1 MGRLLVPA
9 WISSLAAAALLAAA
23 GSARALNND
32 FDLSLDLRAVATSD
46 LSSYL
51 YGGGGKLRF
60 DDDHDGLR
68 LGSLRLGYRGDLT
81 DTLRLSAEAFAY
93 DDGNGHAIDLTE
105 FYLSWRPVPASLWR
119 SEIKLGAFYPA
130 ISLEH
135 RMRGWRTPYSLTPS
149 AINTWIG
156 EEIRTVGA
164 EYDLDWLKQQD
175 GSAWNVGLNVAAFG
189 WNDPAG
195 TIIASRGWALHDRQT
210 TLFSEIGKTDSPLV
224 YERRLI
230 YDDIDGRAGYYVG
243 ATANYRGLLELR
255 ALHYD
260 NRADP
265 AKEAPAI
272 EDGAWLTQFE
282 SLGARWTPDDHWTLM
297 AQSLHGITDIG
308 TAPVN
313 HWWYES
319 SYALV
324 SWKQGRHRLTARYDD
339 FSMAQT
345 VSNFG
350 AYNADGGHALLGAYL
365 YELNSHVT
373 FIGEALQIK
382 SRLEWRP
389 WVGEPMR
396 ETEREYQL
404 AVRYEL

>member
-1 MGRLLVPA
+1 MGRLLT
-9 WISSLAAAALLAAA
+9 SSLATVALCAAA
-23 GSARALNND
+23 GSVRALNSD
-32 FDLSLDLRAVATSD
+32 FDFSADVRAVATSET
-46 LSSYL
+46 SSYL
-51 YGGGGKLRF
+51 HGGGGKLRF

-81 DTLRLSAEAFAY
+81 DTVRLSADAFAY
-93 DDGNGHAIDLTE
+93 GDDNGSAIDLTE
-105 FYLSWRPVPASLWR
+105 LYLSWRPVPHSLWR
-119 SEIKLGAFYPA
+119 SEVKLGAFYPP
-130 ISLEH
+130 ISLEN

-164 EYDLDWLKQQD
+164 EYDLDWLRQQQ
-175 GSAWNVGLNVAAFG
+175 GSAWDLGITAAAFG

-210 TLFSEIGKTDSPLV
+210 TLFSEIGTSDSPLV

-243 ATANYRGLLELR
+243 AKANYRGLLELR

-265 AKEAPAI
+265 TRQAPAI
-272 EDGAWLTQFE
+272 EDGAWLTRFD
-282 SLGARWTPDDHWTLM
+282 SLGARWTPTDHWTLM
-297 AQSLHGITDIG
+297 AQSLRGTTEIG
-308 TAPVN
+308 APPAN
-313 HWWYES
+313 HWWYQS
-319 SYALV
+319 SYALL
-324 SWKQGRHRLTARYDD
+324 SWQQGRHRLTGRYDD

-365 YELNSHVT
+365 YALNAHLT
-373 FIGEALQIK
+373 LIGEALQIK
-382 SRLEWRP
+382 GRLAWRP
-389 WVGEPMR
+389 WVGEPER
-396 ETEREYQL
+396 ETERQYQL